1 MEEEKHYS
9 VYMHEN
15 KTNKKKYI
23 GMTGKDPEIR
33 WRKGTNYR
41 TCIAFRRAIEKYGW
55 DGFDH
60 VVLYTGLTREEAC
73 EKEQELIAQYQT
85 TNPEF
90 GYNICAGGGGMVGF
104 HHSEETKQKL
114 REKNSGMNNPNYGK
128 KMPEEWIEHLR
139 EIRKNFRHTE
149 ETKRR
154 ISESLLNGHYHQS
167 EKQKQIVRERS
178 SHPVRR
184 DDGVIFLTVKE
195 AAASIGVKY
204 SAISNSIRR
213 KQRSGG
219 YYWEYVDKESLTII
233 PGGSTA

>member
-1 MEEEKHYS
+1 
-9 VYMHEN
+9 MHEN

-41 TCIAFRRAIEKYGW
+41 TCVAFRRAIEKYGW

-73 EKEQELIAQYQT
+73 KKEQELIAQYHT
-85 TNPEF
+85 TDPEF

-114 REKNSGMNNPNYGK
+114 RERFAGENNPNYGK
-128 KMPEEWIEHLR
+128 KLSPEQKERLLSFNLGS
-139 EIRKNFRHTE
+139 KHTE
-149 ETKRR
+149 ERKKK
-154 ISESLLNGHYHQS
+154 IGDSLRGRHYQS
-167 EKQKQIVRERS
+167 EKQKRIVSEMA
-178 SHPVRR
+178 SHPVKR
-184 DDGVIFLTVKE
+184 DDGVIFLSVKE

-219 YYWEYVDKESLTII
+219 HYWEYVDKESLTII
-233 PGGSTA
+233 PEGSTA